1 MFRGANLLN
10 IDAKGRMAM
19 PTKHREVL
27 LVQSS
32 GNLVITAHP
41 HGCLLIYPQIAW
53 EPIQSKIM
61 ALSSFDKKSS
71 ALQRLLVGYAEDI
84 SLDTAGRLLLSQ
96 VLREFAGI
104 DKQAML
110 VGQGSH
116 FELWDKEE
124 AWDQQMQNATQQDAS
139 AIPIELE
146 GFSL

>member
-1 MFRGANLLN
+1 
-10 IDAKGRMAM
+10 M
-19 PTKHREVL
+19 PTKHREDL

-32 GNLVITAHP
+32 GDLVITAHP

-96 VLREFAGI
+96 VLREFA
-104 DKQAML
+104 KVERQAML

-116 FELWDKEE
+116 FELWDKE
-124 AWDQQMQNATQQDAS
+124 AWDLQIQNATEQEVS
-139 AIPIELE
+139 SMPIELE

>member
-1 MFRGANLLN
+1 MFRGAHLLN

-19 PTKHREVL
+19 PTMHREVL
-27 LVQSS
+27 LIQSS
-32 GNLVITAHP
+32 GDLVITAHP
-41 HGCLLIYPQIAW
+41 HGCLLIYPEIAW

-61 ALSSFDKKSS
+61 ALSSFDKKLS

-96 VLREFAGI
+96 VLREFATI

-116 FELWDKEE
+116 FELWDKE
-124 AWDQQMQNATQQDAS
+124 AWNQQMQNATQQNTS
-139 AIPIELE
+139 TTPIELE

>member
-10 IDAKGRMAM
+10 IDAKGRMTM
-19 PTKHREVL
+19 PTKHRETL

-32 GNLVITAHP
+32 GDLVITAHP
-41 HGCLLIYPQIAW
+41 HGCLLLYPQIAW

-96 VLREFAGI
+96 VLREFASI

-116 FELWDKEE
+116 FEVWDKE

-139 AIPIELE
+139 TMPIELE

>member
-10 IDAKGRMAM
+10 IDTKGRMAM

-32 GNLVITAHP
+32 SDLVITAHP

-96 VLREFAGI
+96 VLREFANI

-116 FELWDKEE
+116 FELWDKE
-124 AWDQQMQNATQQDAS
+124 AWDKQMQNATQQDVS
-139 AIPIELE
+139 NMPIELE

>member
-19 PTKHREVL
+19 PTKHREDL
-27 LVQSS
+27 LTQSS
-32 GNLVITAHP
+32 GDLVITAHP
-41 HGCLLIYPQIAW
+41 HGCLLIYPKMAW

-96 VLREFAGI
+96 VLREFAKV

-116 FELWDKEE
+116 FELWDKE
-124 AWDQQMQNATQQDAS
+124 AWDQQMQQATKHEAS
-139 AIPIELE
+139 TMPIELE

>member
-10 IDAKGRMAM
+10 IDAKGRMTM
-19 PTKHREVL
+19 PTKHRETL

-32 GNLVITAHP
+32 GDLVITAHP
-41 HGCLLIYPQIAW
+41 HGCLLLYPQIAW

-96 VLREFAGI
+96 VLREFASI

-116 FELWDKEE
+116 FELWDKE

-139 AIPIELE
+139 SMPIELE

>member
-10 IDAKGRMAM
+10 IDAKGRMTM
-19 PTKHREVL
+19 PTKHRETL

-32 GNLVITAHP
+32 GDLVITAHP
-41 HGCLLIYPQIAW
+41 HGCLLLYPQIAW

-96 VLREFAGI
+96 VLREFASI

-116 FELWDKEE
+116 FEVWDKE

-139 AIPIELE
+139 SMPIELE

>member
-19 PTKHREVL
+19 PTKHREIL
-27 LVQSS
+27 FVQSS
-32 GNLVITAHP
+32 GELVITAHP

-96 VLREFAGI
+96 VLREFARI

-116 FELWDKEE
+116 FELWDKE

-139 AIPIELE
+139 TMPIELE

>member
-27 LVQSS
+27 LVQFS
-32 GNLVITAHP
+32 GDLVITAHP

-96 VLREFAGI
+96 VLREFARI

-116 FELWDKEE
+116 FELWDKE

>member
-10 IDAKGRMAM
+10 IDAKGRIAM
-19 PTKHREVL
+19 PTKHREDL

-32 GNLVITAHP
+32 GDLVITAHP
-41 HGCLLIYPQIAW
+41 HGCLLIYPQIAC

-61 ALSSFDKKSS
+61 ALSCFDKKSS

-96 VLREFAGI
+96 VLREFA
-104 DKQAML
+104 KVERQAML

-116 FELWDKEE
+116 FELWYKE
-124 AWDQQMQNATQQDAS
+124 AWDLQIQNATEQEAS
-139 AIPIELE
+139 SMPIELE

>member
-10 IDAKGRMAM
+10 IDAKGRMVM
-19 PTKHREVL
+19 PTKHREAL

-32 GNLVITAHP
+32 SDLVIAAHP

-96 VLREFAGI
+96 VLREFANI

-116 FELWDKEE
+116 FELWDKE
-124 AWDQQMQNATQQDAS
+124 AWDKQMQNATQQDVS
-139 AIPIELE
+139 NMPIELE

>member
-10 IDAKGRMAM
+10 IDAKGRMTM
-19 PTKHREVL
+19 PTKHRETL

-32 GNLVITAHP
+32 GDLVITAHP
-41 HGCLLIYPQIAW
+41 HGCLLLYPQIAW

-96 VLREFAGI
+96 VLREFASI

-116 FELWDKEE
+116 FELWDKE

-139 AIPIELE
+139 SIPIELE

>member
-10 IDAKGRMAM
+10 IDAKGRIAM
-19 PTKHREVL
+19 PTKNREDL

-32 GNLVITAHP
+32 GDLVITAHP

-96 VLREFAGI
+96 VLREFA
-104 DKQAML
+104 KVERQAML

-116 FELWDKEE
+116 FELWDKE
-124 AWDQQMQNATQQDAS
+124 AWDLQIQNATEQEVS
-139 AIPIELE
+139 SMPIELE

>member
-27 LVQSS
+27 FVQSS
-32 GNLVITAHP
+32 GDLVITAHP

-61 ALSSFDKKSS
+61 VLSSFDKKSS
-71 ALQRLLVGYAEDI
+71 ALQRLLVGYAEDL

-96 VLREFAGI
+96 VLREFASI

-110 VGQGSH
+110 VGQGNH
-116 FELWDKEE
+116 FELWDKE

-139 AIPIELE
+139 NMSIELE

>member
-10 IDAKGRMAM
+10 IDTKGRMAM
-19 PTKHREVL
+19 PIKHREVL

-32 GNLVITAHP
+32 SDLVITAHP

-96 VLREFAGI
+96 VLREFANI

-116 FELWDKEE
+116 FELWDKE
-124 AWDQQMQNATQQDAS
+124 AWDKQMQNATQQDVS
-139 AIPIELE
+139 NMPIELE

>member
-1 MFRGANLLN
+1 
-10 IDAKGRMAM
+10 M
-19 PTKHREVL
+19 PTKHREDL
-27 LVQSS
+27 LAQSS
-32 GNLVITAHP
+32 GDLVITAHP

-96 VLREFAGI
+96 VLREFA
-104 DKQAML
+104 KVERQAML

-116 FELWDKEE
+116 FELWDKE
-124 AWDQQMQNATQQDAS
+124 AWDLQIQNATEQEVS
-139 AIPIELE
+139 SMPIELE

>member
-19 PTKHREVL
+19 PTKHREDL
-27 LVQSS
+27 ITQSS
-32 GNLVITAHP
+32 GDLVITAHP
-41 HGCLLIYPQIAW
+41 HGCLLIYPKMAW

-96 VLREFAGI
+96 VLREFAKV

-116 FELWDKEE
+116 FELWDKE
-124 AWDQQMQNATQQDAS
+124 AWDQQMQQATKQEAS
-139 AIPIELE
+139 TMPIELE

>member
-10 IDAKGRMAM
+10 IDAKGRMTM
-19 PTKHREVL
+19 PTKHREAL

-32 GNLVITAHP
+32 GDLVITAHP
-41 HGCLLIYPQIAW
+41 HGSLLLYPQIAW

-96 VLREFAGI
+96 VLREFASI

-116 FELWDKEE
+116 FELWDKE

-139 AIPIELE
+139 SMPIELE

>member
-27 LVQSS
+27 FVQSS
-32 GNLVITAHP
+32 GDIVITAHP
-41 HGCLLIYPQIAW
+41 HGCLLIYPQMAW

-61 ALSSFDKKSS
+61 AFSSFDKKSS

-84 SLDTAGRLLLSQ
+84 ALDTAGRLLLSQ
-96 VLREFAGI
+96 VLREFASI

-116 FELWDKEE
+116 FELWDRE
-124 AWDQQMQNATQQDAS
+124 AWNQQMQNATQQDAS
-139 AIPIELE
+139 SMPIELE